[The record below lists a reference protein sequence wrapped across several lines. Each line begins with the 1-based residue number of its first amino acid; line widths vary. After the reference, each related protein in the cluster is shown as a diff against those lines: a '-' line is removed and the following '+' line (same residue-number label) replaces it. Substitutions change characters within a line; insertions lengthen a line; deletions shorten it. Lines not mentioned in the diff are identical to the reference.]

1 LTKTIA
7 LPSRLVALKER
18 LAKDHRSSDKD
29 HVDAV
34 VAVVLVERI
43 GDSGLSL
50 LLIQR
55 AERAGDPWSGQIG
68 LPGGRVKDNDIS
80 VRSALRREVIEEVG
94 IDLEKEAH
102 ELGPLSLG
110 HPMRRTELQ
119 VQPWVYGLARQPNV
133 TTGPEVSEAFWTDT
147 AELTS
152 KRGIAQVTIRGE
164 RREVEAY
171 VVDGK
176 IVWGFTHRV
185 LGELLQIP
193 EVTA

>member
-1 LTKTIA
+1 MTETRDLPPRLIA
-7 LPSRLVALKER
+7 IKER
-18 LAKDHRSSDKD
+18 LAKDHRSSNKD

-34 VAVVLVERI
+34 VAVILVERME
-43 GDSGLSL
+43 DSGLNL

-55 AERAGDPWSGQIG
+55 AERADDPWSGQIG
-68 LPGGRVKDNDIS
+68 LPGGRVKDKDSS

-94 IDLEKEAH
+94 IDLEKEAR

-110 HPMRRTELQ
+110 YPMRRTELR
-119 VQPWVYGLARQPNV
+119 VQPWVYGLAQQPTV
-133 TTGPEVSEAFWTDT
+133 TTGTEVSEAFWID
-147 AELTS
+147 AGELTA
-152 KRGIAQVTIRGE
+152 KNGTAQVSIRGE
-164 RREVEAY
+164 RREIEAY
-171 VVDGK
+171 TVEGR

>member
-1 LTKTIA
+1 MTKTRA
-7 LPSRLVALKER
+7 LPPRLVALKER

-34 VAVVLVERI
+34 VAVMLVESTEE
-43 GDSGLSL
+43 SGLNL

-68 LPGGRVKDNDIS
+68 LPGGRVKDNDGS

-110 HPMRRTELQ
+110 SPMRRTELR
-119 VQPWVYGLARQPNV
+119 VQPWVYGLAQQPNV
-133 TTGPEVSEAFWTDT
+133 TTGPEVSETFWTDMT
-147 AELTS
+147 ELTT
-152 KRGIAQVTIRGE
+152 KKGIAKVNIRGE